1 MERSDKKYSITPF
14 GFIEHDGYWQKYNL
28 TPTLSERGEE
38 NSVCGRRHSR
48 AGAFSPAWKSPRG
61 NESVNRFTKA
71 EADDRGSNQG
81 NVRNPFVRS
90 AS

>member
-14 GFIEHDGYWQKYNL
+14 GFIEHDGYWQKVQSYAYA
-28 TPTLSERGEE
+28 ERKSRGKF
-38 NSVCGRRHSR
+38 VCGRRRSR